1 MMFNLNDKSYNLSKI
16 SGDLDVIKEK
26 QLKEFNEQETER
38 LKELIDVNA
47 ITIQEHYDFN
57 LMVIYPLETI
67 YIKITNFSSFSS

>member
-1 MMFNLNDKSYNLSKI
+1 MFNLNDKSYNLSKI